1 MLQWHDLTWGFLF
14 LKGARGGQ
22 WGGILWLEM
31 YIPSGKLRDKSK
43 WGPPGRGDF
52 VDLETLIFRFH
63 VSILGRK
70 KIYISEC
77 WQRHV
82 LEDAFIEHS
91 QRLEGHFGW
100 RIFCEA
106 NTVIEGKP
114 KLPSLKL
121 TWPLKIGGWKLLSVW
136 DGLFPGP
143 MLVSGNL
150 QLYIYTERFGTM
162 DWLESQGSGNQLNKK
177 QTELY
182 KPMFRQAGSD
192 WNGQIPP
199 RLTRQECQWY
209 GSLHLNHWVL
219 AFLFSE
225 AFLESVQKLCSFQNA
240 W

>member
-1 MLQWHDLTWGFLF
+1 MLVYG
-14 LKGARGGQ
+14 RGG
-22 WGGILWLEM
+22 GE
-31 YIPSGKLRDKSK
+31 KN
-43 WGPPGRGDF
+43 
-52 VDLETLIFRFH
+52 V
-63 VSILGRK
+63 
-70 KIYISEC
+70 SEC

-82 LEDAFIEHS
+82 FEDAFIEHS

-106 NTVIEGKP
+106 NTVIEGTP

-143 MLVSGNL
+143 MLVSGNV
-150 QLYIYTERFGTM
+150 QLYTERFRTM

-192 WNGQIPP
+192 WKRANTSKTHK
-199 RLTRQECQWY
+199 TRVSMIWQFTFEPLSVSFFFPKASWRVFRNFVHSRMLGNY
-209 GSLHLNHWVL
+209 WLVL
-219 AFLFSE
+219 LVG
-225 AFLESVQKLCSFQNA
+225 L
-240 W
+240 